1 MSTETNR
8 RIFMN
13 ERTLNVLEFDKII
26 ALVMEETATTVG
38 RNVTSKLTPSTNIE
52 EVRHLQDETDEALHI
67 IRLNKTVPFS
77 QMHDIT
83 DSLKSSRIGSTL
95 DTTECLHVAQ
105 VLYAG
110 RNIKTFIE
118 NIEVDL
124 PILQEM
130 VVAISP
136 LRHLEKE
143 ITLKID
149 DHGEVVDDA

>member
-26 ALVMEETATTVG
+26 ALVMEETSTSVG
-38 RNVTSKLTPSTNIE
+38 KEVASTLRPSTELE
-52 EVRHLQDETDEALHI
+52 EVCHLQEETDEALHI

-83 DSLKSSRIGSTL
+83 DSLKRSRIGSML

-105 VLYAG
+105 VLYTS
-110 RNIKTFIE
+110 RNVKMFFE
-118 NIEVDL
+118 NIEENL
-124 PILQEM
+124 PLLQEM

-136 LRHLEKE
+136 LRHL
-143 ITLKID
+143 
-149 DHGEVVDDA
+149 